1 MLNKILEIARTSNE
15 NVLIEGL
22 HGIGKSE
29 QVKDYADK
37 NNLHL
42 EILYLSHQEVGDLIG
57 MPSIVNNITIWTKPS
72 WLVRMQEATLNG
84 QACVLFLDEL
94 NRAQRDVRQTA
105 LQITL
110 EKKLHEHKLPS
121 LDNKET
127 LVIAAINPEDDKQI
141 DYQVDELDAALK
153 DRFLYYE
160 MKVDVKTWLRWA
172 RDNDISDQ
180 VTFFITEFPDR
191 LFYFTNENTH
201 PTPRSWAMLSKLL
214 KNSLKLKK
222 NERRSVIYGKL
233 GQTIG
238 SQFYSY
244 YENFS
249 KVITLKNIEE
259 FILDKKSLPYN
270 ELIEVVRNELL
281 SERPKIWIS
290 EIAERLFNKYIKTK
304 KNQIILIVFLDSI
317 NLEILASLFESI
329 KEKNRNT
336 LAKFALINGGSKI
349 IDKIADKIDFGR

>member
-1 MLNKILEIARTSNE
+1 
-15 NVLIEGL
+15 
-22 HGIGKSE
+22 
-29 QVKDYADK
+29 
-37 NNLHL
+37 
-42 EILYLSHQEVGDLIG
+42 
-57 MPSIVNNITIWTKPS
+57 
-72 WLVRMQEATLNG
+72 
-84 QACVLFLDEL
+84 
-94 NRAQRDVRQTA
+94 
-105 LQITL
+105 
-110 EKKLHEHKLPS
+110 
-121 LDNKET
+121 
-127 LVIAAINPEDDKQI
+127 
-141 DYQVDELDAALK
+141 
-153 DRFLYYE
+153 

-172 RDNDISDQ
+172 RNNDVCDE

-214 KNSLKLKK
+214 KNSSKLKK
-222 NERRSVIYGKL
+222 NEIRIIIYGKL

-259 FILDKKSLPYN
+259 FILDKRSFPQN
-270 ELIEVVRNELL
+270 ELIEIVRNELL

-290 EIAERLFNKYIKTK
+290 EIAERLFSKYIRAK

-317 NLEILASLFESI
+317 ELEILASLLESI
-329 KEKNRNT
+329 KEKNRDT
-336 LAKFALINGGSKI
+336 LTKFALINGGNKI

>member
-1 MLNKILEIARTSNE
+1 MLNKILEIARISDE

-29 QVKDYADK
+29 QVKEYADK
-37 NNLHL
+37 QNLHL

-57 MPSIVNNITIWTKPS
+57 MPSIVENITIWTKPS
-72 WLVRMQEATLNG
+72 WLVRMEEATANG
-84 QACVLFLDEL
+84 KGCVLFLDEL

-121 LDNKET
+121 FDNKET

-160 MKVDVKTWLRWA
+160 MKVDVKSWLRWA
-172 RDNDISDQ
+172 RNNDVSDEIS
-180 VTFFITEFPDR
+180 FFITEFPDR

-201 PTPRSWAMLSKLL
+201 PTPRSWVMLSKLL
-214 KNSLKLKK
+214 KNSSKLKK
-222 NERRSVIYGKL
+222 NERRTLIYGKL

-249 KVITLKNIEE
+249 KIITLKNIEE
-259 FILDKKSLPYN
+259 FILEKKSIPQDKLT
-270 ELIEVVRNELL
+270 ELVRNELL
-281 SERPKIWIS
+281 VERPKIWVS
-290 EIAERLFNKYIKTK
+290 EIAERLFTKYIRAK
-304 KNQIILIVFLDSI
+304 KNQIILIIFLDSI
-317 NLEILASLFESI
+317 ELEILASLFESI
-329 KEKNRNT
+329 KEKKYST
-336 LAKFALINGGSKI
+336 LAKFGLIDGGSKI
-349 IDKIADKIDFGR
+349 IDKISDKIDFGR